1 MGSKKRQRGE
11 PMATRLPDITSA
23 ALNLPPDQRAQLAQ
37 QLLASLDRDPE
48 IEAAWDEEVR
58 RRVAAWE
65 AGLVREVPWEGV
77 RAQGRKLLEEK

>member
-48 IEAAWDEEVR
+48 IEAAWDEEIR
-58 RRVAAWE
+58 RRVAELE
-65 AGLVREVPWEGV
+65 AGTAKTIPAEQVFAEARRRLK
-77 RAQGRKLLEEK
+77 A